1 MRTPRKNILLRGTCE
16 VYPYKTAQGGGT
28 KDKSAKRERSVHG
41 QKLLNQLNAIWQT
54 NEKQKAMFAAIR
66 EREGTYIEFKGAENC
81 KLITNSLENLTQGIA
96 LLNVR
101 SRRE

>member
-41 QKLLNQLNAIWQT
+41 QKLLNQLKKLSSDFQ
-54 NEKQKAMFAAIR
+54 KQEVR
-66 EREGTYIEFKGAENC
+66 
-81 KLITNSLENLTQGIA
+81 NLSN
-96 LLNVR
+96 LK
-101 SRRE
+101 